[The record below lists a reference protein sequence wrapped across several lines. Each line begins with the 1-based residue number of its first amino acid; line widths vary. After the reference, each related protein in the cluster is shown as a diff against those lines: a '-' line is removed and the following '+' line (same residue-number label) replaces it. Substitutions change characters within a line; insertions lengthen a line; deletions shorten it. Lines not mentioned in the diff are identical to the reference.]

1 MDNVA
6 ISKGCVDRSTDHGEN
21 QDDLE
26 VENAIADDF
35 GSYDCFMQ
43 PFYSAEMGDE
53 QTKVME
59 VECFDQI
66 DNTRPKGNVDD
77 EGNKG
82 TRDSCSEGLPPEGDL
97 DSREKAY
104 HRNFLKLQRMVVEK
118 IKEAEDVT
126 AEKEELERSVQTAL
140 QKLWA
145 KEEELHIQ
153 RESSFEREKCLIE
166 DLRQESA
173 HSEELEIQ
181 VQTLTSQKN
190 MLQEQ
195 VFQLEQQLSLVRGET
210 EKRKR
215 ELDRKLPELES
226 TQESLK
232 KMTAGLMGQIANH
245 NNRKSRAVDVSPSS
259 TEENSSD
266 LSSSEQYNESGESLE
281 DDLSAEVKMTN
292 LKEQNHNLRKELKCL
307 IAGIEDLWGKVNPHC
322 NVFDVNEKM
331 EEVDSALLLND
342 ILQFFCREKS
352 MVADLE
358 EQNARQLKHL
368 EEIQEAHCLTEG
380 RIRRLWVKFCLHE
393 EKEEEIQTP
402 WTKGIPASTEE
413 TDGVLQN
420 IESVLSRNTSTLQE
434 SQELKRLIA
443 SREKKIEDLKAL
455 VGKLREEHKEISKEL
470 ERKNAILEESRLSTN
485 KTIED
490 RDVEIEILKE
500 HLQKSEKNEEHLK
513 HDSDTGS
520 KCTDEVLEKLLQSK
534 EHAFDVYRKKYE
546 KEEMAQRDEV
556 KDLREALD
564 RASRDKNDLQ
574 EYCELLKEQ
583 VENSEMLINTAEEDG
598 RSSKELLEQG
608 KKKEEKLLLTAKELY
623 DEVKTKRQEALSQET
638 TIAVLQEKVNT
649 LELELH
655 TTEQDRQVDK
665 KNLRNAKETEQYLQA
680 SLQQALRELFQLK
693 TNGYDG
699 LKEDQTAG
707 VPDEQEHKQGLQE
720 RFQQL
725 EALLQ
730 TALAKNAQDLEEYAA
745 RIADLCEENTM
756 LKKEVDECKR
766 SSCSLQ
772 RTNRKFKTLLRAIKD
787 DLVEEIKAK
796 KELEV
801 LLMKSNEKSEPGLR
815 RDNGFDEQ
823 STTSQLQCIDE
834 AGTSGEPFVS
844 ASESI
849 LQGQKKTGKVKGL
862 AKRKLIPKALSK
874 RFSSSSVN
882 VTSPR
887 REKKDGQITEGSE
900 QQNYIPTTEDDPR
913 SGIRETSKMAQRE
926 QRLRNVLM
934 AVQRD
939 KEELEQDVES
949 LNNELQMTKTEL
961 QNYVHLKENIREETS
976 RNVRESLEMKKALEA
991 IYGKTRRAHTMINK
1005 DIQRLLEVLKEK
1017 DKQIRKFEWLSEKVD
1032 KENVD
1037 LVRTVAALKEK
1048 LKDEVTL
1055 KEVAIEEGR
1064 QLRDSLQNVLEAKE
1078 KSLLQS
1084 EPPLLINNL
1093 NTDLIL
1099 PQMGKD
1105 EVRAILKE
1113 VLEEI
1118 ELSSS
1123 EEVSRL
1129 KQRTAEQMEELR
1141 TIRKDNEYLRNLV
1154 DHGVQEELQ
1163 RAEERISYL
1172 NGQLKLS
1179 QERQNVLRE
1188 AAIKDKLKTNEEVEK
1203 FFERYAELKFIM
1215 KDKEE
1220 ALERYEEIEEALMS
1234 ENTHLQEEIDALK
1247 ERFGVDG
1254 LLPEAQKAET
1264 KRMLE
1269 GWKRKCQRLQENFD
1283 KENSH
1288 LQEEN
1293 NWLHKQLLEES
1304 SLCEELRRC
1313 NEGHEQAVQGAEE
1326 KVKEMHRKLEERQEA
1341 LACLEERRVVLE
1353 TKLVCLQKVNDD
1365 LQNELSK
1372 ERSEAEQN
1380 LMEVKNEFAATAKD
1394 LKRHQQEGN
1403 NLVTKVFLLENAK
1416 EKLEQEL
1423 KERERKMMISLE
1435 SFTEERSRLSERVR
1449 DLRISLEEEV
1459 RRRLDLEEKMQQIVK
1474 ISVMEKEQDRLKA
1487 VEVEESSYLDHDA
1500 KGKPRRVYKTEYNSP
1515 RQQSLAVKE
1524 IPTFAA
1530 AFTTETNET
1539 TGQPLQTGFTPE

>member
-1 MDNVA
+1 
-6 ISKGCVDRSTDHGEN
+6 
-21 QDDLE
+21 
-26 VENAIADDF
+26 
-35 GSYDCFMQ
+35 MQ
-43 PFYSAEMGDE
+43 
-53 QTKVME
+53 
-59 VECFDQI
+59 
-66 DNTRPKGNVDD
+66 GNVDD

-82 TRDSCSEGLPPEGDL
+82 THDSRADGLLPEVDL
-97 DSREKAY
+97 DSREEAY
-104 HRNFLKLQRMVVEK
+104 HRNFLKLQRMIVEK
-118 IKEAEDVT
+118 IKEAEEIT
-126 AEKEELERSVQTAL
+126 AEKEELESSVQTAL

-166 DLRQESA
+166 NLRQESA
-173 HSEELEIQ
+173 HSEDLEIQ
-181 VQTLTSQKN
+181 VQTLTNQKN
-190 MLQEQ
+190 LLQEQ
-195 VFQLEQQLSLVRGET
+195 VFQLEQQLSTVKGET

-226 TQESLK
+226 TQQSLK
-232 KMTAGLMGQIANH
+232 KMTAGLMGQIVDVMSNH
-245 NNRKSRAVDVSPSS
+245 NNRKSRTVDVSPSS

-281 DDLSAEVKMTN
+281 DDLSAEVKMAN
-292 LKEQNHNLRKELKCL
+292 LKEQNHDLRKELKCL
-307 IAGIEDLWGKVNPHC
+307 ITGIEDLWRKVNPDC
-322 NVFDVNEKM
+322 NVCDVDEKM
-331 EEVDSALLLND
+331 EEVDSTLLLSD

-368 EEIQEAHCLTEG
+368 EEVQEAHCLTEG

-393 EKEEEIQTP
+393 VKEEEIQTP

-413 TDGVLQN
+413 TDGVLQR
-420 IESVLSRNTSTLQE
+420 IESVLTKNTSTLQE

-455 VGKLREEHKEISKEL
+455 VEKLREGHKEISKEL

-490 RDVEIEILKE
+490 KDVEIEILKE
-500 HLQKSEKNEEHLK
+500 HLQKSEKNEEQLK
-513 HDSDTGS
+513 HDSDTGN

-534 EHAFDVYRKKYE
+534 EHAFEVYRKKYE
-546 KEEMAQRDEV
+546 KEETALRDEV
-556 KDLREALD
+556 KDLREALE

-574 EYCELLKEQ
+574 EYCELIKEE
-583 VENSEMLINTAEEDG
+583 VEKSEMLINTAEEDE
-598 RSSKELLEQG
+598 RSLKELLEQG
-608 KKKEEKLLLTAKELY
+608 KKKEEKLFLTAKELY
-623 DEVKTKRQEALSQET
+623 DEVKTKRQEASSQET
-638 TIAVLQEKVNT
+638 TIAVLQEKIKT
-649 LELELH
+649 LEMELR
-655 TTEQDRQVDK
+655 TTEQDHQVDK

-693 TNGYDG
+693 TRNEDENDG
-699 LKEDQTAG
+699 RKEDQTTGIA
-707 VPDEQEHKQGLQE
+707 DELEHQKALQE

-730 TALAKNAQDLEEYAA
+730 TALAKNGQDLEEYAA
-745 RIADLCEENTM
+745 RIEDLCEENKL
-756 LKKEVDECKR
+756 LKKEVDERKR
-766 SSCSLQ
+766 NSCSLQ
-772 RTNRKFKTLLRAIKD
+772 KTNHKLKTLLRAIKD

-801 LLMKSNEKSEPGLR
+801 LLMKSNEKTDPGLR
-815 RDNGFDEQ
+815 KDNGFDEQ

-834 AGTSGEPFVS
+834 DVVSGEPFVS
-844 ASESI
+844 PSDSI

-887 REKKDGQITEGSE
+887 REKKDGQTPESPE
-900 QQNYIPTTEDDPR
+900 QQNYIQTTENDPR
-913 SGIRETSKMAQRE
+913 SGIRETSKMAERE

-961 QNYVHLKENIREETS
+961 QNYVHLKESIREETS

-1005 DIQRLLEVLKEK
+1005 DIHRLLEVFKEK

-1032 KENVD
+1032 KENAD
-1037 LVRTVAALKEK
+1037 LVRTVATLKEK

-1113 VLEEI
+1113 VFGEI

-1129 KQRTAEQMEELR
+1129 KRRTAEQMEELG

-1154 DHGVQEELQ
+1154 DSGVQEELQ
-1163 RAEERISYL
+1163 SAEERIAYL
-1172 NGQLKLS
+1172 NGQLKIS
-1179 QERQNVLRE
+1179 QERQKVLRE
-1188 AAIKDKLKTNEEVEK
+1188 AAIKDKVKTNEEVEK
-1203 FFERYAELKFIM
+1203 FFERYAELKIIM

-1264 KRMLE
+1264 KRALE

-1293 NWLHKQLLEES
+1293 SWLHKQLLEES

-1313 NEGHEQAVQGAEE
+1313 NEGLEQSLQGAEE
-1326 KVKEMHRKLEERQEA
+1326 KVKEMHRKLAERQEA

-1353 TKLVCLQKVNDD
+1353 TKIVCLQKVNDD

-1416 EKLEQEL
+1416 EKLEREL

-1474 ISVMEKEQDRLKA
+1474 ISVMKKEQDRMEA
-1487 VEVEESSYLDHDA
+1487 VDVEESSHLNHDA
-1500 KGKPRRVYKTEYNSP
+1500 KVLDLHRLRAISKVGSTKWEKVRRSEG
-1515 RQQSLAVKE
+1515 
-1524 IPTFAA
+1524 
-1530 AFTTETNET
+1530 AFSTLHYTKFWFSCCSVN
-1539 TGQPLQTGFTPE
+1539 